1 MPLERYAL
9 VDDPDRLVA
18 ELDSLAALDPVG
30 VDVERADWNRYFR
43 AAALIQVGG
52 AGRVALIDPLAL
64 ADLAPLDAFLA
75 ERLAVF
81 HALEND
87 VQPLESLGVRV
98 GQVADTA
105 IAAAL
110 LGLPTGLEA
119 LLFELLGV
127 ELAADKSAMQRA
139 DWEVRPLEEGMLA
152 YAAADV
158 ADLPALWA
166 DLEVRLRAAGRLDW
180 YVQELAARLAQ
191 PAAPDRRDWRR
202 MRGIGRLDT
211 AALAR
216 VRALWDLRETL
227 AKTTDTAPGRIAGD
241 KVLVDLATNP
251 PTATRELGRRG
262 MRRQAVRD
270 FGEALLTRLAD
281 VGDGPPAD
289 VTARTS
295 RRVTEE
301 DRSQADRLR
310 VLRAHRAEQ
319 LGIEAGV
326 LCPSRV
332 LMTAVLADPATPEQ
346 LRAALDL
353 RDWQW
358 DQLADVFGEALDFSG
373 AGTGGGKE
381 PTA

>member
-1 MPLERYAL
+1 MPLEQYAL
-9 VDDPDRLVA
+9 VDDPGRLIA
-18 ELDSLAALDPVG
+18 ELDSLAGLDPVG
-30 VDVERADWNRYFR
+30 VDVERADSNRYFR

-64 ADLAPLDAFLA
+64 ADLAPLEAFLT

-87 VQPLESLGVRV
+87 VQPLESLGVRI

-110 LGLPTGLEA
+110 LGLPTGLES

-139 DWEVRPLEEGMLA
+139 DWEARPMEEGMLA

-166 DLEVRLRAAGRLDW
+166 DLDVRLHAAGRFDW
-180 YVQELAARLAQ
+180 YVEELAARLAQ
-191 PAAPDRRDWRR
+191 PAVEDRRDWRR
-202 MRGIGRLDT
+202 TRGIGRLDT

-216 VRALWDLRETL
+216 VRALWDIRETL
-227 AKTTDTAPGRIAGD
+227 AKTTDTAPGRIASD
-241 KVLVDLATNP
+241 KTLVDLATNP
-251 PTATRELGRRG
+251 PKATRELGRRG

-270 FGEALLTRLAD
+270 FGDALLTALAD
-281 VGDGPPAD
+281 VSDAPSAAVAP
-289 VTARTS
+289 RTS
-295 RRVTEE
+295 RRVTDE

-310 VLRAHRAEQ
+310 VLRARRAEE

-332 LMTAVLADPATPEQ
+332 LMTAVLTDPTTPEQ

-358 DQLADVFGEALDFSG
+358 DQLADVFGEALDFGSEGTG
-373 AGTGGGKE
+373 AGEE